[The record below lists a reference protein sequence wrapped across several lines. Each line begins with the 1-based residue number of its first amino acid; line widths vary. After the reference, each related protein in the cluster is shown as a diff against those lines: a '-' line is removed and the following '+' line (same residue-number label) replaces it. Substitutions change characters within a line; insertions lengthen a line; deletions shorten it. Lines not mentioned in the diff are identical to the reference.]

1 LIPELEALGHEAIA
15 VELPGHGSRQQE
27 QSTLDGYRQAVLDV
41 LRPGDMLV
49 GHSMGCPV
57 ATMAADAFPDI
68 AHVVFLAGPLPVE
81 GRPLIYEMGDP
92 KDQAGGPETSDGD
105 VNTGLVMSDDG
116 FLVCPSIEVARTVF
130 YHDCPDETVQWAFDR
145 LSPQSIE
152 VLVGEPVSV
161 PRFWTSD
168 VSRSFIRCSLDRA
181 LLPEIADR
189 TAQRLGVEPLVIESS
204 HSPFLSRPREL
215 ARVII
220 EALDTQP
227 VRPIDSIG
235 PGPSG

>member
-1 LIPELEALGHEAIA
+1 
-15 VELPGHGSRQQE
+15 
-27 QSTLDGYRQAVLDV
+27 
-41 LRPGDMLV
+41 
-49 GHSMGCPV
+49 
-57 ATMAADAFPDI
+57 MAADACPSVK
-68 AHVVFLAGPLPVE
+68 HVAFLAGPLPVE

-92 KDQAGGPETSDGD
+92 ADQVGELGASDGD
-105 VNTGLVMSDDG
+105 MNTGLVMSDDG
-116 FLVCPSIEVARTVF
+116 FLVCPSIEVARAVF
-130 YHDCPDETVQWAFDR
+130 YHDCPEDTVQWAFDR
-145 LSPQSIE
+145 LSPQAID
-152 VLVGEPVSV
+152 VLVTQPVSV

-215 ARVII
+215 ARVIL

-227 VRPIDSIG
+227 VRPIDSIA